1 MIVFQWIGIWVS
13 VGFVIMFSMF
23 FYFLFHLE
31 KDSDVKFKDLIVKG
45 ACHETLI
52 GYCGFA
58 IVGVTSVVLWP
69 VLVVI
74 RMIALINGS
83 CFKPN

>member
-13 VGFVIMFSMF
+13 IGFVIMFSMF

-45 ACHETLI
+45 ACNERLI

-69 VLVVI
+69 ALVAIRVI
-74 RMIALINGS
+74 HLIKIR
-83 CFKPN
+83 CR